1 MAMGQAAGAAAVLAV
16 ARNTT
21 PLDVPLNEIRTLLA
35 EHNAVLPEANA

>member
-21 PLDVPLNEIRTLLA
+21 PLEVPLKDIRTLLA
-35 EHNAVLPEANA
+35 EHNAILPEANA